1 MEPKLL
7 TAKRFVDMEMGCSYR
22 YIYSDTEYF
31 RPHYHDYYEIF
42 VLLDGKAHHFV
53 NGSEFL
59 LKKGTIVFIR
69 PSDVHD
75 YLCVDGKPFSMLNV
89 TFTQETAE
97 LLMEYLGKDF
107 FAKRLLGDCY
117 PPTYTFSDRDFAWF
131 NAQMTSIRALSPADK
146 AAQKTAIRV
155 LLFRLVTKC
164 FLSLTDDELHTE
176 GMPSWLF
183 SLCEEMRRNE
193 NFVFGSER
201 MIELS
206 GKSREHLAR
215 SLKQYTG
222 MTVSE
227 FVNDLRLSF
236 VANMLK
242 NSNHSISHILFE
254 SGFNNVS
261 WASTLFRQKYGMTM
275 REFRAE

>member
-7 TAKRFVDMEMGCSYR
+7 TAARFVDQEMGCSYR
-22 YIYSDTEYF
+22 YVYSDTEYF
-31 RPHYHDYYEIF
+31 RPHFHDYYEIF
-42 VLLDGKAHHFV
+42 VLLDGNAHHFV
-53 NGSEFL
+53 NGSDFL
-59 LKKGTIVFIR
+59 LKKGSIVFIR
-69 PSDVHD
+69 PTDVHD
-75 YLCVDGKPFSMLNV
+75 YLCVDGKPFSMLNF
-89 TFTQETAE
+89 TFDQQTADA
-97 LLMEYLGKDF
+97 LMTYLGKDF
-107 FAKRLLGDCY
+107 FIKRLQNGRY
-117 PPTYTFSDRDFAWF
+117 PPTYSFSDRDFVWF
-131 NAQMTSIRALSPADK
+131 NAQMTSIRSISPTDK
-146 AAQKTAIRV
+146 STQMTAIRV

-164 FLSLTDDELHTE
+164 FLSLADDEQCSE
-176 GMPSWLF
+176 EMPDWLA

-193 NFVFGSER
+193 NFVFGSAR
-201 MIELS
+201 MVELS

-236 VANMLK
+236 VANMLR

-261 WASTLFRQKYGMTM
+261 WASTLFRKKYGMTM
-275 REFRAE
+275 HEFRAE